1 MKKTEFDPAKPF
13 SHLVKVGHISG
24 SPLEMRLKADARELQ
39 ELATLW
45 GVLSVE
51 RLDAN
56 IKISRWK
63 RDGARVKGKVTA
75 KVVQACVVSL
85 DPVESE
91 IDEEFDELYVPEG
104 SKLARAPAADAG
116 EIVLDPDGPD
126 MPETFEGDAID
137 VGAVIT
143 EFAALGIDPYPRKPG
158 LDFEP
163 HIEDKAEDDRKPS
176 PFAALKAWKKE

>member
-1 MKKTEFDPAKPF
+1 MKNIEVDAERPF
-13 SHLVKVGHISG
+13 SHPVKVGRISG
-24 SPLEMRLKADARELQ
+24 GPVEMHLKANAQELQ
-39 ELATLW
+39 GLATLW

-56 IKISRWK
+56 IKLSRWK
-63 RDGARVKGKVTA
+63 RDGVRVKGRVTA

-91 IDEEFDELYVPEG
+91 IDEEFDELFVPEG
-104 SKLARAPAADAG
+104 SKLARAPSADTA

-126 MPETFEGDAID
+126 IPETFEGDAID
-137 VGAVIT
+137 AGVVVT

-163 HIEDKAEDDRKPS
+163 HIEDSAEDDRKPS

>member
-1 MKKTEFDPAKPF
+1 MKKTDMDPAKPF

-24 SPLEMRLKADARELQ
+24 GPVEMHLKADAQELAG
-39 ELATLW
+39 LATLW
-45 GVLSVE
+45 AVLSVE
-51 RLDAN
+51 RLDAD

-63 RDGARVKGKVTA
+63 RDGVRVKGHVTG

-104 SKLARAPAADAG
+104 SKLARAPKVDAG

-126 MPETFEGDAID
+126 IPETFEGDAID
-137 VGAVIT
+137 VGSVVT

-163 HIEDKAEDDRKPS
+163 HIEDTAEDDRKPS